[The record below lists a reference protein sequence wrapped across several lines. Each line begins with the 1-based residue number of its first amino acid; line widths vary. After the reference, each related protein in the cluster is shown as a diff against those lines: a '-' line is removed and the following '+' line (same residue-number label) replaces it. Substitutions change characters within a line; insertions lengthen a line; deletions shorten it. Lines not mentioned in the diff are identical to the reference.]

1 MAQKRVIEQPASE
14 EVYNDDWFLKDSPTQ
29 ETSKINLANLKAAI
43 LDGKNVAALPDD
55 IAPEYNPNESYVA
68 GDLAIHNSLLYI
80 CLGATTGNWDS
91 TKWDL
96 TSIAEL
102 LANLDLSANNIS
114 YDNTTSGLTATDV
127 QGAIDE
133 VNSNLSDYETAND
146 ALVNKI
152 ESVGTASG
160 SIATFSDGSDNIPMK
175 SLVAE
180 IAPVQDLHGYDAP
193 WVGGAGKN
201 KLPMTVEGIKAVNT
215 YHSWSGNS
223 TTINNVTIT
232 IETDSVGNVTGIRFN
247 GTASADITFNLATN
261 INIPNGSYKWSN
273 DQIVNVS
280 NLWLS
285 LTNPNV
291 AITLSTQKE
300 VNITVSNDSIGSAY
314 IYASSGNVFNNIV
327 FKPMIRLASVSDT
340 TFAPYS
346 NICPI
351 SGWDEANV
359 TRCGKNLSKSQT
371 NNSVLCSV
379 KKGVTYTLSYEGNVG
394 ANIKKNTN
402 SGEVVIWG
410 PQLPLTFIADEDFN
424 LFLNAWSAN
433 ISNIQ
438 VEVGNQATTY
448 EPYNGST
455 YTIDLDGTRY
465 GGTLDVV
472 SGVLTVDRA
481 YVDLGD
487 LNYILGGGG
496 LVFYSSIPSRK
507 TGTIQII
514 SDSYKY
520 IGNASDSTVRD
531 GDDGVIATEA
541 NSEQI
546 KIKDTRFDSAS
557 AIKQA
562 MASHK
567 IIYPLATPITI
578 QLTPTQV
585 KSLLEQNKVWAD
597 TGNILEAKY
606 VRDLTSTIN
615 YILEQLNS

>member
-1 MAQKRVIEQPASE
+1 MAEKRVIEQPASE

-43 LDGKNVAALPDD
+43 LDGKNVAALSDD

>member
-1 MAQKRVIEQPASE
+1 MAEKRVIEQPASE

-43 LDGKNVAALPDD
+43 LDGKNVAALSDD

-359 TRCGKNLSKSQT
+359 TRCGKNLSKTQT

-562 MASHK
+562 IRK
-567 IIYPLATPITI
+567 
-578 QLTPTQV
+578 
-585 KSLLEQNKVWAD
+585 
-597 TGNILEAKY
+597 
-606 VRDLTSTIN
+606 
-615 YILEQLNS
+615 